1 MIVNNRIGI
10 ADQLAPDYQIT
21 LTDSS
26 GNPQTTRNL
35 SQRLISLSLHDVLGF
50 ESDQLSLDIDD
61 SDGKVLMPKRGEKVS
76 VKIGWKGKA
85 LEDKGTF
92 VVDQVSHSGAPDRIT
107 LSARSVNFR
116 GDLNTPRDGS
126 YNATTLGDI
135 ARTIAERYSLL
146 ASIDT
151 SLANTAIV
159 HENQSKESDLSF
171 LCRLARK
178 YSGTVAIKSDTLRL
192 FVAGSGTAA
201 DGKNVATYLI
211 ERSDGDSHSFTIAD
225 RIANTAITANWH
237 DSRDAKTHTV
247 KISRQRKTQT
257 TTSTSHPSAKS
268 ATQPSDLSTD
278 DYLAGEEDSQQTL
291 QTTYASQDEATQA
304 AVSKWRETQRGTVT
318 FSISLARGMEN
329 LKPGALVNLKG
340 FKQVIDERQWTI
352 KRLTHTIA
360 GNGFTTAVELEV
372 SMLDVA
378 YDISYSVVDN
388 TSAQ

>member
-26 GNPQTTRNL
+26 GNTQTTRNL
-35 SQRLISLSLHDVLGF
+35 SQRLISLSLHDVMGF

-76 VKIGWKGKA
+76 VKIGWKGKV

-135 ARTIAERYSLL
+135 ARTIAERYSLM
-146 ASIDT
+146 ASTDT

-178 YSGTVAIKSDTLRL
+178 YSGTVAIKNDTLRL

-257 TTSTSHPSAKS
+257 TASTSHPSAKS
-268 ATQPSDLSTD
+268 ASQPSDLSTD
-278 DYLAGEEDSQQTL
+278 DYLAGEDDSQQTL

-360 GNGFTTAVELEV
+360 GSGFTTAVELEV
-372 SMLDVA
+372 SMLDVD

-388 TSAQ
+388 TTAQ